1 MTEDPRI
8 RTAVGPTTMKRI
20 AAELGVS
27 VTTVS
32 KVLNEQPDI
41 GPATR
46 ARVLD
51 KVAQLG
57 YRPNAVAR
65 SLSLRRTHT
74 LGVVIPDLMHSFFV
88 EIVAGIETVMSAHG
102 YGLLLCSSGED
113 LKKERSELEM
123 LRARQVDGIVL
134 ATAHVSG
141 NTDVLKQIAALGCA
155 LVMIDR
161 DDHPRVRCHRVLT
174 DDEEVGRLAVA
185 HLLDH
190 GRRRIAHIG
199 GPPIQ
204 HARRREE
211 GYAKALRARGIE
223 PDPSLVIR
231 AGFMEADG
239 YGAMRQLLDVRPPVD
254 AVFAANDPAA
264 IGAMKAIWEA
274 GLRVPQDVAVVGA
287 GDVAH
292 GDLLRVPLTT
302 VAWSKEDL
310 GRRAAELLL
319 AQIGART
326 AGPHE
331 RVVIPPRLVAR
342 ESSGGAVTARPLS
355 AGRGSPRL
363 RT

>member
-1 MTEDPRI
+1 
-8 RTAVGPTTMKRI
+8 MKRI
-20 AAELGVS
+20 AEELGVS

-46 ARVLD
+46 ARVLA
-51 KVAQLG
+51 KVAELG

-88 EIVAGIETVMSAHG
+88 EIVAGIESVMSAQG

-113 LKKERSELEM
+113 PKKERSELEM

-134 ATAHVSG
+134 ASAHVSG
-141 NTDVLKQIAALGCA
+141 NTDVLKRIAALGCA

-161 DDHPRVRCHRVLT
+161 DDHPRVACHRVLT
-174 DDEEVGRLAVA
+174 DDLAVGRLATE
-185 HLLDH
+185 HLLAH

-199 GPPIQ
+199 GPPIV
-204 HARRREE
+204 HAKRREE
-211 GYAKALRARGIE
+211 GYLDALNAAGIK
-223 PDPSLVIR
+223 PNQDLIQR

-239 YGAMRQLLDVRPPVD
+239 YRAMRHLLAMDPPVD

-264 IGAMKAIWEA
+264 LGAMKAIWEA
-274 GLRVPQDVAVVGA
+274 GLAVPRDIAIVGA

-302 VAWSKEDL
+302 VAWSKEAL

-319 AQIGART
+319 EQIGPLPR
-326 AGPHE
+326 GPF
-331 RVVIPPRLVAR
+331 RRIVIPPSLVVR
-342 ESSGGAVTARPLS
+342 ESSGGPVTAGALS
-355 AGRGSPRL
+355 PPSRSRRL
-363 RT
+363 RAVKPHANN

>member
-1 MTEDPRI
+1 
-8 RTAVGPTTMKRI
+8 MKRI

-27 VTTVS
+27 ITTVS
-32 KVLNEQPDI
+32 KVLNDQPDI
-41 GPATR
+41 GAATR
-46 ARVLD
+46 ARVLA
-51 KVAQLG
+51 KVEALG

-65 SLSLRRTHT
+65 SLTLRRTST

-88 EIVAGIETVMSAHG
+88 EIVAGIESVMSAQG

-113 LKKERSELEM
+113 PRKERSELEM

-134 ATAHVSG
+134 ASAHVSG
-141 NTDVLKQIAALGCA
+141 NTDVLKAIAARGGA

-174 DDEEVGRLAVA
+174 DDLAVGRLATA

-204 HARRREE
+204 HARRREQ
-211 GYAKALRARGIE
+211 GFLDALRERGLS
-223 PDPSLVIR
+223 PDPALIIS

-239 YGAMRQLLDVRPPVD
+239 YRAMRQLLQVRPPVD

-264 IGAMKAIWEA
+264 IGALKAIWEA
-274 GLRVPQDVAVVGA
+274 GLKVPDDIAVVGA

-292 GDLLRVPLTT
+292 GDLLRVPLST
-302 VAWSKEDL
+302 VTWSKEEV

-319 AQIGART
+319 RQIGSAA
-326 AGPHE
+326 AGPFE
-331 RVVIPPRLVAR
+331 RIIVPPTLVAR
-342 ESSGGAVTARPLS
+342 ASSGGAVTFRSLPAR
-355 AGRGSPRL
+355 RGSRKL
-363 RT
+363 RP